1 MIHLARE
8 PCSRSGEDWRYYQGA
23 CGDDRES
30 PVMYDAKEAWE
41 YSVEGTS
48 LYEDFVADDVELLQ
62 FNENRKESS
71 ARSATSKT
79 TSEEGNESS
88 ATDLFDLRPSSK
100 IIDKVLFIWH
110 TALMMACLFL
120 ILIGILLRFHFTD
133 IVTNSVKSHP
143 AFSEYEK
150 FVIFRAQPKE
160 FIFGDLTQTLGNALI
175 VLNSVHIL
183 CTMMYMSFQ
192 IHQNQFTLP
201 LVSLVSGTIVLMEV
215 TVTNIYM
222 DETSAASIAA
232 KKQLQGKLKDVY
244 LVEDSSTFSVTYDI
258 LALWGQCCGITEK
271 YNFAANTNLKFSL
284 KTDSRRRTIQYPP
297 TCCNVSLFLL
307 SKGAFEA
314 VKECAMTGE
323 GTYSEGCYFVLYNW
337 LNNYCGFY
345 SIATLLQLFDMFI
358 HILLYHKLITVFGK
372 FAETNASRP

>member
-1 MIHLARE
+1 MSLF
-8 PCSRSGEDWRYYQGA
+8 
-23 CGDDRES
+23 S
-30 PVMYDAKEAWE
+30 PV
-41 YSVEGTS
+41 S
-48 LYEDFVADDVELLQ
+48 
-62 FNENRKESS
+62 
-71 ARSATSKT
+71 
-79 TSEEGNESS
+79 
-88 ATDLFDLRPSSK
+88 
-100 IIDKVLFIWH
+100 
-110 TALMMACLFL
+110 
-120 ILIGILLRFHFTD
+120 
-133 IVTNSVKSHP
+133 
-143 AFSEYEK
+143 
-150 FVIFRAQPKE
+150 IF
-160 FIFGDLTQTLGNALI
+160 QTLGNALI

-323 GTYSEGCYFVLYNW
+323 GTYSVSEFIFGDL
-337 LNNYCGFY
+337 
-345 SIATLLQLFDMFI
+345 TLEEFI
-358 HILLYHKLITVFGK
+358 FGDL
-372 FAETNASRP
+372 AQVSSSV